1 MDRPPITP
9 SAARRR
15 LPRPLSRRGLVAAAT
30 AAVAGARAFPAA
42 ARQGA
47 TPVAGGTPVAGAEP
61 AGSALPG
68 LEAFDDAVLALSGTW
83 ALPGAQLAV
92 AFRDRLML
100 DRGYGLADPQA
111 GDPVLPTSRIR
122 IASVSKAITTVAVLA
137 LVDDGAFG
145 LDDAVFPMLA
155 SLTPPRNAPR
165 DLRLDTITV
174 RQLLT
179 HSGGWD
185 SSNGVDPQYQPM
197 TWMEAGLLDVQPPP
211 SSSQI
216 VRAMM
221 GFPLAFDPGT
231 KSVYSNFGFNVLG
244 RLIEAATGED
254 YDDFVLRRVLAPA
267 GASDMRIGRTR
278 LENRSRD
285 EVIYLSPAGWPL
297 QPSVFPG
304 EGFVP
309 NAYGGFFIE
318 AMDSHGGWI
327 ARAHDLVRFALA
339 VDGTRGEAILRPETV
354 QEMLST
360 PRPAGDA
367 EPGASAANV
376 LGLGWSVTESDAGY
390 TWSHTGALTGS
401 NASWLVRWPSGAT
414 LAFSTNT
421 LPIDYTTFFAELTAA
436 LAEAAASV
444 TWPEGDLWSGTP
456 TATPVAS

>member
-1 MDRPPITP
+1 MDRPPIT
-9 SAARRR
+9 SFAARRR
-15 LPRPLSRRGLVAAAT
+15 LPGRISRRGFVAAASA
-30 AAVAGARAFPAA
+30 AAVGARAFPAA
-42 ARQGA
+42 ARQA
-47 TPVAGGTPVAGAEP
+47 STPVAGGTPVAGHEP
-61 AGSALPG
+61 TGSALPG
-68 LEAFDDAVLALSGTW
+68 LGAFDDAVLALSETW

-92 AFRDRLML
+92 AFGDRLMI

-111 GDPVLPTSRIR
+111 GEPVVPTSRIR

-137 LVDDGAFG
+137 LVDDGTFG
-145 LDDAVFPMLA
+145 LDDPVFPMLT
-155 SLTPPRNAPR
+155 SLVPPKNAPR
-165 DLRLDTITV
+165 DPRLDTITV

-267 GASDMRIGRTR
+267 GARDMRIGRTR

-285 EVIYLSPAGWPL
+285 EVLYLSPAGWPL

-309 NAYGGFFIE
+309 NAYGGFYLE

-354 QEMLST
+354 QEMLTT
-360 PRPAGDA
+360 PRPGGNA
-367 EPGASAANV
+367 EPGSNEADV
-376 LGLGWSVTESDAGY
+376 RGLGWSVTESEAGY

-401 NASWLVRWPSGAT
+401 NASWLVRWPGGVT
-414 LAFSTNT
+414 LAFSANT
-421 LPIDYTTFFAELTAA
+421 LPIDYMTFFAELTAA
-436 LAEAAASV
+436 LAEASANV
-444 TWPEGDLWSGTP
+444 TWPEGDLWADSSS
-456 TATPVAS
+456 ATPEPS